1 MTGFP
6 SVPNYLQPSW
16 WDTLRFWWAWWRIR
30 RVRDTG
36 VRLRL
41 SDNLWNA
48 WVGRFRTAPPSR
60 QLQALH
66 ETRSQRFG
74 L

>member
-41 SDNLWNA
+41 SDNL
-48 WVGRFRTAPPSR
+48 
-60 QLQALH
+60 
-66 ETRSQRFG
+66 
-74 L
+74 